1 MIISFPVASEILSQ
15 AKLMHKLKQVSNV
28 LFILSN
34 CLILEDFV
42 PLIPSLTE
50 QSDIELMCQS
60 DFNNS
65 D

>member
-42 PLIPSLTE
+42 PLIPSLTA